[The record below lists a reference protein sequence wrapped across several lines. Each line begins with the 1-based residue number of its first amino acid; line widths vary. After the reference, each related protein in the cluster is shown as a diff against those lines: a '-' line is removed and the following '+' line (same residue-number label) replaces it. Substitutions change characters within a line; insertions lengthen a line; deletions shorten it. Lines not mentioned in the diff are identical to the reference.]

1 MPTFSVELAR
11 LSAQRA
17 KELGRELR
25 EEECRM
31 LDGQLF
37 QAWIDAGRIDDL
49 IRTVLTNFGRD
60 GGREEIVV
68 LGYHLRETKDAVR
81 VHTFFRAL
89 ISRRVKAFH
98 EWWPR
103 AAEGHVGCMR
113 ESARASAEAMD
124 AYTEYFISLDKLGL
138 LTEREELRAEMK
150 RFQAREPAR
159 KVLPSS
165 GRKRDGA

>member
-1 MPTFSVELAR
+1 
-11 LSAQRA
+11 
-17 KELGRELR
+17 
-25 EEECRM
+25 
-31 LDGQLF
+31 
-37 QAWIDAGRIDDL
+37 
-49 IRTVLTNFGRD
+49 
-60 GGREEIVV
+60 
-68 LGYHLRETKDAVR
+68 
-81 VHTFFRAL
+81 
-89 ISRRVKAFH
+89 
-98 EWWPR
+98 
-103 AAEGHVGCMR
+103 MR